1 MLMVVGEGKSEDE
14 GQKKGQR
21 ILINRFINLLS
32 HAAQVDNTNKNTAR
46 PAVFFVSR
54 FASI

>member
-21 ILINRFINLLS
+21 ILINRFINLF